1 MPQINP
7 VSTELACNS
16 LICLILIITGGRS
29 DKNENKENV
38 WDSLYKLNEQRK
50 AVLEQKHKE
59 IEEQKLQEEMNMTKP
74 LPMFNHSSHNL
85 AQLNRIK

>member
-1 MPQINP
+1 M
-7 VSTELACNS
+7 
-16 LICLILIITGGRS
+16 
-29 DKNENKENV
+29 